1 MNFYISNLKFGSKY
15 KKMDV
20 QLLLNFQILQKAYQ
34 LEFACLALSNGV
46 QCIFLAQWVLLCITT
61 CNYLN
66 NNPI

>member
-1 MNFYISNLKFGSKY
+1 
-15 KKMDV
+15 MDV